1 MTVAE
6 QTARMCGFFV
16 IGQLVMHANQLYRW
30 HVCGLSREEVMAITG
45 RSERTVRAWDAG
57 RAIPPLVK
65 ALMAHH
71 AGLRPPSMHPSWS
84 SWQFRQEWI
93 VTPAGR
99 HYTERDLTVA
109 VWLLDQWKA
118 GRELTQIRR

>member
-1 MTVAE
+1 MTVTE

-16 IGQLVMHANQLYRW
+16 TEQRVMHANYIYRW

-45 RSERTVRAWDAG
+45 RSERTVRAWDEG
-57 RAIPPLVK
+57 RAIPVLIK

-71 AGLRPPSMHPSWS
+71 AGLRPPSLHPSWGE
-84 SWQFRQEWI
+84 WRFQGQWI

-99 HYTERDLTVA
+99 HYTERDLQVGL
-109 VWLLDQWKA
+109 WLLDQWKA
-118 GRELTQIRR
+118 GKELMQVRR

>member
-1 MTVAE
+1 MTIAE
-6 QTARMCGFFV
+6 QTGRMCGFFV

-30 HVCGLSREEVMAITG
+30 HVCGLSRKEVMAITG

-57 RAIPPLVK
+57 RAIPALVT

-71 AGLRPPSMHPSWS
+71 AGLRPPSTHPSWQG
-84 SWQFRQEWI
+84 WQYRQEWI

-99 HYTERDLTVA
+99 HYTERDLSVA
-109 VWLLDQWKA
+109 LWLLDQWKT
-118 GRELTQIRR
+118 GRRLGLLEP